1 MATKLK
7 NDIWSVIAVTLAC
20 FTLLYCLAFFVEIF
34 FGNPATDLLASLRT
48 MSKGDI

>member
-7 NDIWSVIAVTLAC
+7 NDVWSLIAVTLAL
-20 FTLLYCLAFFVEIF
+20 FTLLYCLSFFWENVF
-34 FGNPATDLLASLRT
+34 NPPAADLLASLRT

>member
-7 NDIWSVIAVTLAC
+7 NEFWSVVAVTLAC
-20 FTLLYCLAFFVEIF
+20 FTLLYCLSFIAEMVFSR
-34 FGNPATDLLASLRT
+34 PATDLLASLRM